1 MREGALSD
9 YPVMEGGLAM
19 FKSNLIK
26 GLLVCSILVLFSFPA
41 NGEESEPAFHIPPK
55 VVADFIHSVIQADR
69 TLYTTHIV
77 ERMEKNKI
85 VTAQEYWNQTKS
97 LPLPAQMLLLSGLQ
111 VKQEG
116 TGLQFR
122 LASLHP
128 IYEKN
133 GPTTDFE
140 KTGLEAVAKDPSQ
153 PYTGIIKRGDKS
165 FFKAIYAD
173 KAVSPSCVN
182 CHNGHVLSSK
192 NNYQL
197 GDVMGG
203 IVISFPLN

>member
-1 MREGALSD
+1 
-9 YPVMEGGLAM
+9 M
-19 FKSNLIK
+19 FKSNLCM
-26 GLLVCSILVLFSFPA
+26 GALVWGMCSLLVMPLS
-41 NGEESEPAFHIPPK
+41 PAFGENSQDTFHLSPK

-77 ERMEKNKI
+77 ERLEGHKV
-85 VTAQEYWNQTKS
+85 VTAQEYWKQQKA
-97 LPLPAQMLLLSGLQ
+97 LPLPAQMLMLSGLQ

-122 LASLHP
+122 LASLYP

-140 KTGLEAVAKDPSQ
+140 KVGLEAVAKDPSQ
-153 PYTGIIKRGDKS
+153 PYTGVIQRGDRN

-173 KAVSPSCVN
+173 KAVSPACVN
-182 CHNGHVLSSK
+182 CHNGHILSSK
-192 NNYQL
+192 HDYQL

>member
-1 MREGALSD
+1 M
-9 YPVMEGGLAM
+9 V
-19 FKSNLIK
+19 KSNLFMGALVSGI
-26 GLLVCSILVLFSFPA
+26 LLTMLFPLA
-41 NGEESEPAFHIPPK
+41 LTHGEEAEDSFSLPPGI
-55 VVADFIHSVIQADR
+55 VADFIHSVIQADR
-69 TLYTTHIV
+69 TLYATHIV
-77 ERMEKNKI
+77 ERLEKHK
-85 VTAQEYWNQTKS
+85 VVMAQEHWKQTKS

-111 VKQEG
+111 VKQYG

-122 LASLHP
+122 LAALRP

-140 KTGLEAVAKDPSQ
+140 ETGLEAVAKDPSQ
-153 PYTGIIKRGDKS
+153 PYTGVIQRGDKK

-173 KAVSPSCVN
+173 TAVSVACVN
-182 CHNGHVLSSK
+182 CHNGHILSSK
-192 NNYQL
+192 HDYQL